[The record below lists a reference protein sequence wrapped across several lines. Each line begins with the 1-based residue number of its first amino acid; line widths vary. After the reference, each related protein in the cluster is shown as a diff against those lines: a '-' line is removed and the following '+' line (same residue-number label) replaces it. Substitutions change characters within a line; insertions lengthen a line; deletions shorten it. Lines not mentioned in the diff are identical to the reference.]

1 MNIGKLFK
9 NIPSKFKSHKFSSLS
24 FNSKICKNGDIFFS
38 IKGNKKNGNQFIDE
52 AIKKGART
60 IVSDLKLKGIKD
72 DVLYIKTKNS
82 RKLLS
87 EVSSKFYEKKPENLI
102 AVTGTNGKSSIVN
115 FYFQILNINKVK
127 VASIGTLGINYP
139 NGNKKIINTTLDPIN
154 LNKTLEELKKKI

>member
-9 NIPSKFKSHKFSSLS
+9 NIPSKFKSYKFSNLR

-38 IKGNKKNGNQFIDE
+38 IKGNKKNGNQFIAE
-52 AIKKGART
+52 AIKKAPRT

-72 DVLYIKTKNS
+72 DILYIKTKNS

-115 FYFQILNINKVK
+115 FIFKF
-127 VASIGTLGINYP
+127 
-139 NGNKKIINTTLDPIN
+139 
-154 LNKTLEELKKKI
+154 